1 MADVRHESDADL
13 FDDADSDTDED
24 MSSSEDDVVTCFFS
38 GREVQRKDALQV
50 RLGPGQRV
58 WMLKEFTRSG

>member
-1 MADVRHESDADL
+1 MSDERHASESDHAL
-13 FDDADSDTDED
+13 FDDVERDLEDDDS
-24 MSSSEDDVVTCFFS
+24 SDDVVTCFFS
-38 GREVQRKDALQV
+38 GREVPRTAAIQV